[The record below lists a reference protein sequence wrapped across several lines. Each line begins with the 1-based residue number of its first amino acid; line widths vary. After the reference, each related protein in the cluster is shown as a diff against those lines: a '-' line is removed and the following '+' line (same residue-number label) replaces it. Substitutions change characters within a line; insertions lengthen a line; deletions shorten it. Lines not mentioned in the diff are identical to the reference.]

1 MADNKDNKTPGIFQK
16 AVEAGNTWLEAQ
28 IHKAKTEINEKEVK
42 GSEDTSEF
50 VYGKTVVDEPS
61 YAINSQ
67 GYKEK
72 PHRIIDTH
80 LKQMSLKD
88 SIVAAI
94 IQTRQN
100 QAANHSRLVKSEQD
114 RGFIIRLKDEES
126 FLREIKEQLRGE
138 VEAQEAAK
146 DESEDMEAADIE
158 KSETLSK
165 ADEFVGDG
173 LQREIASDREGE
185 GRQES
190 SDDGKSD
197 DEVEEINWELERKA
211 KEKLEEEIRDRRKKV
226 EDFVLNCGEMKQ
238 RPFETKKWDL
248 DAVIRAWVRDTY
260 TYDRIATEMVPNKMN
275 KPHHYF
281 PADASTIKFSSPA
294 LKKYKMFPGAQTNV
308 DLLYPEKQIA
318 ALEKKDAL
326 ELDDKLLENDQYKY
340 VQVLRGRIERAYT
353 EDEMKVG
360 IRNPTTDVYNNG
372 YGIAEL
378 ELLVSLVSS
387 HLNTEYY
394 NKSYFTQG
402 FSAKGILH
410 LKAPIPRRKLETIRQ
425 QWHHMIRGTRNSFQ
439 TPIFAGMD
447 EVNWIPLT
455 QNHSDIE
462 FSGWMNYL
470 IKMMCAIY
478 QIDPKE
484 VGIVMKDE
492 GGKVFNGDDTEE
504 RREISRDKGLY
515 PLMRFLEKYINKNV
529 IDMIDSDF
537 ELIFTGLDAESGK
550 QALERQEKEAKFKKT
565 VNEIR
570 AEDGLPP
577 LPGMDDFIMSS
588 EYLQWYTQFSDK
600 GQKLAEKNLQM
611 GATAP
616 GDEGDPNIPKDEDLD
631 NMLDTPDEDPDMSKS
646 LKIEY
651 YKLK

>member
-1 MADNKDNKTPGIFQK
+1 MADNKDDKKPSIFKK
-16 AVEAGNTWLEAQ
+16 AFEAGNTWLDAQ
-28 IHKAKTEINEKEVK
+28 IHKAKTEINEKDSAA
-42 GSEDTSEF
+42 GPTDNSEF

-72 PHRIIDTH
+72 PHRILDTH

-88 SIVAAI
+88 SIVAAV

-100 QAANHSRLVKSEQD
+100 QAANHSRLVKSEQE
-114 RGFIIRLKDEES
+114 RGFIIKLKDEET
-126 FLREIKEQLRGE
+126 FLRKIKEDLRSK
-138 VEAQEAAK
+138 VEAQEEQK
-146 DESEDMEAADIE
+146 DELDDDGII
-158 KSETLSK
+158 KSEKLSK
-165 ADEFVGDG
+165 ADEYVGDG
-173 LQREIASDREGE
+173 TQREIVSDGEGE
-185 GRQES
+185 GRAP
-190 SDDGKSD
+190 SDDGKTD
-197 DEVEEINWELERKA
+197 DEAEEINWELERQA
-211 KEKLEEEIRDRRKKV
+211 KEQLEEEIRDRRKAV
-226 EDFVLNCGEMKQ
+226 EQYILNCGELKQ
-238 RPFETKKWDL
+238 RPFETKKWDF
-248 DAVIRAWVRDTY
+248 DAIIRAWVRDTY
-260 TYDRIATEMVPNKMN
+260 TYDRISTEIVPNKMN
-275 KPHHYF
+275 KPHHFF
-281 PADASTIKFSSPA
+281 PADASTIKFASPA
-294 LKKYKMFPGAQTNV
+294 LKKYKMFPGAQTNI

-326 ELDDKLLENDQYKY
+326 ELDDKLLEEEKYKY

-378 ELLVSLVSS
+378 ELLVGLVSS

-447 EVNWIPLT
+447 EINWIPLT

-470 IKMMCAIY
+470 IKMICAIY

-515 PLMRFLEKYINKNV
+515 PLMRFLEKYINKNI

-537 ELIFTGLDAESGK
+537 ELVFTGLDAESGK
-550 QALERQEKEAKFKKT
+550 QALERQKEESKFKKT

-577 LPGMDDFIMSS
+577 LPGMDDFIMSP
-588 EYLQWYTQFSDK
+588 EYLQWYTTFSEK
-600 GQKLAEKNLQM
+600 GQKITQQNAEMNQP
-611 GATAP
+611 AP
-616 GDEGDPNIPKDEDLD
+616 EGDPNIPGDEDID
-631 NMLDTPDEDPDMSKS
+631 SMLDTPDENMDMSKS

-651 YKLK
+651 YRID